1 MPTPPVA
8 PTLTPASSN
17 TAPALPAAAHSGAP
31 QNVSKPVNSEVP
43 GIVKELE
50 AIRKAFQGKPPQTKA
65 GGKTEPAATATT
77 KPNSIK
83 AAPAP
88 YAAQERDSAQTV
100 VSPKPLV
107 DNKPF
112 SVSYLPFVGIVGI
125 VAIIL
130 LGLRLLKKPTQQ
142 PSTPDYSHAT
152 MTATNKEGIDVA
164 APPQTMA
171 PKAKS
176 NFEARV

>member
-8 PTLTPASSN
+8 PTITPASSN
-17 TAPALPAAAHSGAP
+17 TAPALPAASHSGAP
-31 QNVSKPVNSEVP
+31 QNVSKPVNSEVS

-50 AIRKAFQGKPPQTKA
+50 GIRKAFQGKPPQTKD
-65 GGKTEPAATATT
+65 GGKTEPAAAATT
-77 KPNSIK
+77 KTNSIK

-88 YAAQERDSAQTV
+88 YASQERDSAQTV

-112 SVSYLPFVGIVGI
+112 TVSYLPFVGIVGI

-130 LGLRLLKKPTQQ
+130 LGLRLFKRPTKQ
-142 PSTPDYSHAT
+142 PRTPDYSNAT
-152 MTATNKEGIDVA
+152 MTTVNKEGIDAA

-171 PKAKS
+171 PKGKS
-176 NFEARV
+176 NFEVRV